1 MRHSFLARC
10 LVVGCTKTAAKAPES
25 SQPDSVPEPP
35 AAPQVEVPP
44 PTDPIVWLSST
55 ATRLSA
61 QVEDATDLVQKTDDI
76 PKLIEGQFWRDH
88 LTQAASALCDAQRTL
103 AKPPLTIPEAQA
115 PNLEALRA
123 AASDVCALHGAL
135 DSVAKGERQG
145 LARQNLAA
153 EIADPLAVDRHQSF
167 GDQRFRLTAR
177 AYARLGQPAID
188 ALRLGIVV
196 TAGPG
201 HDVLSLQNQ
210 ST

>member
-1 MRHSFLARC
+1 MRHSFLALC

-145 LARQNLAA
+145 LADLL
-153 EIADPLAVDRHQSF
+153 D
-167 GDQRFRLTAR
+167 
-177 AYARLGQPAID
+177 
-188 ALRLGIVV
+188 
-196 TAGPG
+196 
-201 HDVLSLQNQ
+201 SLQAAQQKIN
-210 ST
+210 SAVSDLTPLLPGRAPAASSEAPE